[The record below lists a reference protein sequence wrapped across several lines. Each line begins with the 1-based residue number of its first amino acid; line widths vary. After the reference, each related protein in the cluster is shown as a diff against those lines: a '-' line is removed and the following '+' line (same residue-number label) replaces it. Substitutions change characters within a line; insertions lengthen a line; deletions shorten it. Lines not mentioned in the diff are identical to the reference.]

1 MKNITLIILV
11 FLLSNIGFA
20 QTQLQLNQN
29 AKNKYVKVDKELN
42 KVYKQILKE
51 YSEDANFIKN
61 LKYSQK
67 IWIQFRDAEMKV
79 KYPETDSSYYG
90 SIFPVCWN
98 NTLTELT
105 KKRIKELSIWLI
117 GIEEGDTCSGS
128 IKTK

>member
-1 MKNITLIILV
+1 MKNITLIILA
-11 FLLSNIGFA
+11 FLLSNIVFA

-29 AKNKYVKVDKELN
+29 AKNKYVKVDKELD

-67 IWIQFRDAEMKV
+67 IWIKFRDAEMKV
-79 KYPETDSSYYG
+79 KYPETSPNYYG
-90 SIFPVCWN
+90 SIFPMCWN

-117 GIEEGDTCSGS
+117 GIEEGDACLGS